1 MSVDERH
8 TTRPI
13 AVVDDEDAVRESL
26 RRLLESAGHEVRAY
40 DSAESLLEDEEVV
53 DLACL
58 LLDVSLPGLDGLELL
73 ERLVGDP
80 AAGATPVIMIS
91 GRAEV
96 PEAVA
101 AMKAGASEFLV
112 KPLVS
117 DDVLTAVD
125 RGLAE
130 HRRRSVQSRQ
140 EQAARRRVESLTR
153 RETEVLRLI
162 VAGRLNKQ
170 MAVELGISQKTVEF
184 HRARVMRK
192 LDVTCMAE
200 LMRVAFLGG
209 VRDLYQPPAA
219 VPVEA

>member
-1 MSVDERH
+1 MNVDEHR
-8 TTRPI
+8 I
-13 AVVDDEDAVRESL
+13 ATPVAIVDDEPSVRESL
-26 RRLLESAGHEVRAY
+26 RRLLDSAGHEVVTFE
-40 DSAESLLEDEEVV
+40 SAEHLLASEEPGGF
-53 DLACL
+53 ACL
-58 LLDVSLPGLDGLELL
+58 LLDVSLPGMSGLELL
-73 ERLVGDP
+73 GRLTGDP
-80 AAGATPVIMIS
+80 AASAMPVVMIS

-96 PEAVA
+96 PEAVS
-101 AMKAGASEFLV
+101 AMKAGAAEFLV
-112 KPLVS
+112 KPLAS

-130 HRRRSVQSRQ
+130 HRRRSIVS
-140 EQAARRRVESLTR
+140 EQQREARRRVESLTR
-153 RETEVLRLI
+153 RENEVLRLI

-219 VPVEA
+219 LAAEV